1 MVQIPGLSSLPCLA
15 HTAVWRIVFPAP
27 GPARP
32 PPTWHDAA
40 AVPGH
45 KQALPR
51 RSSAVGISHGSL
63 APLYQMMMTM
73 LQTRFQPM
81 AWQQDAKNCMTHR
94 HTHTHRTVR
103 LIKARPRSTGGVPF
117 CFLLLLCMACGC
129 GDDAARR
136 RFIRRGFVR
145 TPWAWVTAGCETAGG
160 GTARRCPRTAID
172 PIDLS
177 LARNDFVS
185 PRTRRSHRDWGCA
198 RARRVP
204 LLRRTNPARN

>member
-15 HTAVWRIVFPAP
+15 HRGVAYRVPRPRSRAPTADL
-27 GPARP
+27 ARRRGRTRP
-32 PPTWHDAA
+32 QASAA
-40 AVPGH
+40 AS
-45 KQALPR
+45 LL
-51 RSSAVGISHGSL
+51 GSGNLARL

-117 CFLLLLCMACGC
+117 FFLLLLCMACGC

-185 PRTRRSHRDWGCA
+185 PRTRRRHRDWGCA